1 MKLICPDCG
10 SQYDT
15 GKFCMQ
21 CGGKLQEVV
30 PELVCP
36 SCGYKA
42 KSGKFCPECGTK
54 LTEQFASPTTVQS
67 DQSVERKFNEKD
79 ERFAKYYGCGG
90 DKVNKKKK
98 KRLLKEVSLIYL
110 RKSKKYQN

>member
-67 DQSVERKFNEKD
+67 DQSVERKFNEKA
-79 ERFAKYYGCGG
+79 FC
-90 DKVNKKKK
+90 
-98 KRLLKEVSLIYL
+98 
-110 RKSKKYQN
+110 